1 MTGFYFAFLAVL
13 IAGVGARD
21 QAAIA
26 ALVQRQGAR
35 PGVLVTGLAISVATA
50 AFAAWAA
57 QVIAPLL
64 SPNARL
70 FFAGL
75 ALALAGGESL
85 LLMPGRRPQEPTL
98 SLGALAVVLLAHQAT
113 DAARFLVFAIAVAT
127 HAPLPVGIGGAAAG
141 AAIVFAGWLAPELVL
156 DPRLR
161 SLRRGLGALLLAAGA
176 FLCLRAMGR
185 I

>member
-1 MTGFYFAFLAVL
+1 MPSPQQQATPRLTPRAQAMHDFKRMVRWIAAAAVL
-13 IAGVGARD
+13 M
-21 QAAIA
+21 
-26 ALVQRQGAR
+26 
-35 PGVLVTGLAISVATA
+35 
-50 AFAAWAA
+50 
-57 QVIAPLL
+57 VI
-64 SPNARL
+64 
-70 FFAGL
+70 
-75 ALALAGGESL
+75 
-85 LLMPGRRPQEPTL
+85 
-98 SLGALAVVLLAHQAT
+98 GALAIVLLAHQAT

>member
-13 IAGVGARD
+13 FAGLGARD
-21 QAAIA
+21 QAAVA
-26 ALVQRQGAR
+26 GLSAGQGSR
-35 PGVLVTGLAISVATA
+35 PGVLLIGIAISIATA

-64 SPNARL
+64 TINARL

-75 ALALAGGESL
+75 ALVLAGGESL

-98 SLGALAVVLLAHQAT
+98 SLGALAIVLLAHQAT

-127 HAPLPVGIGGAAAG
+127 NAPLPVGIGGAAAG
-141 AAIVFAGWLAPELVL
+141 AAVIFAGWLAPELVL
-156 DPRLR
+156 DRRLR
-161 SLRRGLGALLLAAGA
+161 PIRRWLGVLLLAVGV

-185 I
+185 V